1 MSFQFI
7 QTLTTFSDFSSYR
20 HRRTEQEEDEELLT
34 ESSKT
39 TNVCT
44 RFEESPSCVF
54 PSFFFLPMFFFFKMF
69 KMIFILHKD
78 DEIIWRDRKGGKKSS
93 IDLMVQNVLLR
104 NCLFSVRLERWS
116 SESCPLEIQL
126 LYFS

>member
-1 MSFQFI
+1 MSFKFVQK
-7 QTLTTFSDFSSYR
+7 LTTFLDFSSYR

-54 PSFFFLPMFFFFKMF
+54 PSFFIFFAPVIFL
-69 KMIFILHKD
+69 
-78 DEIIWRDRKGGKKSS
+78 
-93 IDLMVQNVLLR
+93 QNV
-104 NCLFSVRLERWS
+104 
-116 SESCPLEIQL
+116 
-126 LYFS
+126 